1 MEEDLRSFCN
11 TSVFWNSTVFLENS
25 WPRVPACFQITVLTW
40 IPCAWLWLT
49 LPPYCYYL
57 YHSDNRHRNIPAN
70 ALSAT
75 KSGISFLLGI
85 IVLVGL
91 IHDVTKDENLS
102 LSHVPPAILL
112 SVFLRLATFMLA
124 GFLSQIE
131 RLCGIVSSGIQF
143 VFWLILLSLSVVPF
157 YSNIMQKK
165 YNWDLFKFIIF
176 YIYFLAVV
184 VQFILHCIAEKPET
198 SAEKTP
204 EEKSNVNPLYCFKQ
218 KPCPEKESSVLN
230 RLYFWWLN
238 PLVLSSVKTPLK
250 LEDMWQLNQEDK
262 NSYLTQKFEKHWRRE
277 IIYSKIK
284 LQKMMSSVRRKQD
297 LYTRAS
303 GMTEKTPLLSGK
315 TGSVFTTKEE
325 KTSPPPEPPS
335 AIPSLSSAL
344 TRTFGFVYLVS
355 LGFKF
360 LSDVLQFVSPI
371 LLGIL
376 IDYAD
381 KRDQLPAWR
390 GYIPAVLLFLAS
402 CLQSIFYHQNYHVGM
417 SVGMRIRSTLIAA
430 IFRKALTLSP
440 SARRG
445 NTLGEIVNLMSVDCQ
460 RIQDTFTYS
469 WSLMTCPLQMALG
482 IYLLWNVVGASCIA
496 GLVVLIL
503 MVPLNSFVVVKQRAL
518 NVKVL
523 RLKGHRTKLMTDVLN
538 GMKVLKMYAW
548 EPSFEEKV
556 KSIRDEELVYLRKI
570 AWLQGSTTFCWILA
584 PYLVTLATF
593 ATYILISP
601 EHVLDAKKAFVAL
614 ALFNILRLPIN
625 LMSQTISLLV
635 QAVVSIKRIQDFLV
649 MTDLDSTNVHHSSLS
664 DYAIEVENAS
674 FAWDLEA
681 PSPTLKDI
689 NLKIPEGMLI
699 AVVGQVGSGKSSLIS
714 ALLGEMNKLEGSV
727 NFRGTTA
734 YVPQEAWI
742 QNATLMNNILF
753 GKPYIQKKYQKVIE
767 ACALVPDL
775 DMLPGRDHT
784 EIGEK
789 GINIS
794 GGQKQRV
801 SLARAVYSNS
811 NVYLLDDPLSA
822 VDSHVGKH
830 IFDRV
835 IGPKGLLKNKTRVL
849 VTHGVHWLPMVD
861 MVVVMV
867 NGKITETGNYEQL
880 IKHDGPFAQFLKEYF
895 LNEPDNE
902 IENEHPEIHKI
913 KTQILEKVE
922 SVTSDAWTSDMDGK
936 RLSLSVRRESKKQ
949 ELGKS
954 SYPKPAEKSIISR
967 QTLTSA
973 ETSQEGQVK
982 LSVFSEYAKG
992 VGVLTCVIVFI
1003 VFTLYHSTSVFSNYW
1018 LTYWTEDS
1026 LLLDRDEM
1034 NTTEYY
1040 ERKTYYLSVYGILG
1054 AIQGILVFLYA
1065 IILSLGMVTASG
1077 RLHHRMLKKILR
1089 APMSFFDTTPLGR
1102 ITNRFSADIDIMDNT
1117 LPLTFRI
1124 TLNSLFLALSTLIVC
1139 TINTPYFA
1147 AFIVPVAILYYFIM
1161 KFYIPTASQLKR
1173 VESVTRSP
1181 VFNHF
1186 SETVTGASVIRA
1198 YKVQDRFKEE
1208 SSRRVD
1214 QNMEPYYIN
1223 FSSSRWLGVRL
1234 EFLGNCLVLGATMF
1248 SIFSDLNGALVGL
1261 SITYALQATGI
1272 LNLLVVNLTDLAN
1285 NIVCVERIKEYY
1297 TDVKSEAEWTSENK
1311 PPAEWPQSGHIKF
1324 LHYRTRYREGLDLVL
1339 KGVTVT
1345 INHGE
1350 KVGIV
1355 GRTGA
1360 GKSSLTLSLFRLI
1373 ESAGGEIIIDGVR
1386 IADIGLHD
1394 LRSKITILPQ
1404 DPVIFSGSLRL
1415 NLDPFNEYTDLQ
1427 IWKALETAH
1436 LKSFVQSL
1444 TGQLQYDCGE
1454 GGMNL
1459 SVGQRQLLCLA
1470 RTLLK
1475 KTNILI
1481 LDEATAA
1488 VDFQTDELIQQTIQR
1503 EFRNCTVLSIAHR
1516 LNTIMD
1522 YDRIMVLDNGQVVE
1536 FDSPENLLAK
1546 KDSIFY
1552 SMAKNAGLAT
1562 DVTVRGH
1569 RHTPS
1574 PTKVETRDKPS
1585 SRPGSAASQEGSGPR
1600 ASPVPPPPT
1609 TPISR
1614 VDSEETLPRSS
1625 SSEFETNDHS
1635 PGQRRDSTT
1644 ENKGESEV

>member
-1 MEEDLRSFCN
+1 MATDENLQEFCN
-11 TSVFWNSTVFLENS
+11 TSVFWNSTEFVNS
-25 WPRVPACFQITVLTW
+25 PWPRVPPCFQTTVLTW

-49 LPPYCYYL
+49 LPPYCYFL
-57 YHSDNRHRNIPAN
+57 YHSDNRKRNIPAN
-70 ALSAT
+70 ALSAI
-75 KSGISFLLGI
+75 KSGISFMLGI
-85 IVLVGL
+85 MVLVGL
-91 IHDVTKDENLS
+91 IHDITKDVGGRLS
-102 LSHVPPAILL
+102 NVPLAVLL
-112 SVFLRLATFMLA
+112 SVFLRLATFVLA
-124 GFLSQIE
+124 GILSQVE

-143 VFWLILLSLSVVPF
+143 LFWMMLLVFNIVPF
-157 YSNIMQKK
+157 YSKIIIKEYDK
-165 YNWDLFKFIIF
+165 DLFKFIIF
-176 YIYFLAVV
+176 YLYFAAILC
-184 VQFILHCIAEKPET
+184 QFILHCVAEKSDDADP
-198 SAEKTP
+198 STP
-204 EEKSNVNPLYCFKQ
+204 EEKTAS
-218 KPCPEKESSVLN
+218 PEKTSSVLN

-238 PLVLSSVKTPLK
+238 PLVISSVKTTLK
-250 LEDMWQLNQEDK
+250 LEDMWRLNEEDK
-262 NSYLTQKFEKHWRRE
+262 NSTLTAKFEKHWRQQ
-277 IIYSKIK
+277 IINSKIK
-284 LQKMMSSVRRKQD
+284 LQKIMASVRRKQNV
-297 LYTRAS
+297 YTKAS
-303 GMTEKTPLLSGK
+303 ETSEKTPLLGGKSGP
-315 TGSVFTTKEE
+315 VFKEGRVPD
-325 KTSPPPEPPS
+325 PPVPPS
-335 AIPSLSSAL
+335 ATPSLSTAL
-344 TRTFGFVYLVS
+344 VKTFGFMYLVS
-355 LGFKF
+355 LAFKF
-360 LSDVLQFVSPI
+360 ISDVLQFASPL

-381 KRDQLPAWR
+381 NRGEFSLWR
-390 GYIPAVLLFLAS
+390 GYMPAIALFLAS
-402 CLQSIFYHQNYHVGM
+402 CVQSVFYHQNYHVGM
-417 SVGMRIRSTLIAA
+417 AVGMRIRSTLIAA

-440 SARRG
+440 SSRKDS
-445 NTLGEIVNLMSVDCQ
+445 TLGEIVNLMSVDCQ

-469 WSLMTCPLQMALG
+469 WSLMTCPLQLALG

-503 MVPLNSFVVVKQRAL
+503 MVPLNSYVVVKQRKL

-523 RLKGHRTKLMTDVLN
+523 RLKGQRTKLMTDILN
-538 GMKVLKMYAW
+538 GIKVLKMYAW
-548 EPSFEEKV
+548 EPFFQEKV
-556 KSIRDEELVYLRKI
+556 KNIRDQELKDLKKV

-593 ATYILISP
+593 ATYILVSP
-601 EHVLDAKKAFVAL
+601 DNLLDAKKAFVAL

-635 QAVVSIKRIQDFLV
+635 QAVVSIRRIQDFLV
-649 MTDLDSTNVHHSSLS
+649 LTDLDPTNVHHSTLS
-664 DYAIEVENAS
+664 DYAIEVENGS
-674 FAWDLEA
+674 FSWDVDA
-681 PSPTLKDI
+681 PTPILRDI

-699 AVVGQVGSGKSSLIS
+699 AVVGQVGSGKSSLVS
-714 ALLGEMNKLEGSV
+714 ALLGEMNKLEGTV
-727 NFRGTTA
+727 NFRGSTA

-753 GKPYIQKKYQKVIE
+753 GKPFIQKKYQKVIE

-861 MVVVMV
+861 VVVVMV
-867 NGKITETGNYEQL
+867 NGKITETGSYDQL
-880 IKHDGPFAQFLKEYF
+880 ITHDGPFAQFLRQF
-895 LNEPDNE
+895 FINEPDTE
-902 IENEHPEIHKI
+902 IENEHPDVSKI
-913 KTQILEKVE
+913 KTQMLEKVE
-922 SVTSDAWTSDMDGK
+922 SVTSDALTSDTDGR
-936 RLSLSVRRESKKQ
+936 RLSLSVRRESKKL

-954 SYPKPAEKSIISR
+954 SYPKPLEQPVTNQQQK
-967 QTLTSA
+967 LTS
-973 ETSQEGQVK
+973 EEVSQEGQVK
-982 LSVFSEYAKG
+982 WSVFTEYGKG
-992 VGVLTCVIVFI
+992 VGVLTSVVVLVVFS
-1003 VFTLYHSTSVFSNYW
+1003 LYHSTSVFSNYW
-1018 LTYWTEDS
+1018 LTFWTEDQ
-1026 LLLDRDEM
+1026 LLLNRTER
-1034 NTTEYY
+1034 NTTQYY
-1040 ERKTYYLSVYGILG
+1040 NRKMYYLTVYGVLG
-1054 AIQGILVFLYA
+1054 GIQGVLVFLYA
-1065 IILSLGMVTASG
+1065 IILSLGMVTAAG
-1077 RLHHRMLKKILR
+1077 RLHHKMLRKILR
-1089 APMSFFDTTPLGR
+1089 APMAFFDTTPVGR

-1147 AFIVPVAILYYFIM
+1147 AVIVPMAILYYFIM

-1173 VESVTRSP
+1173 MESVTRSP

-1198 YKVQDRFKEE
+1198 YKVQERFRDE
-1208 SSRRVD
+1208 SANRVD
-1214 QNMEPYYIN
+1214 RNMEPYYIN

-1234 EFLGNCLVLGATMF
+1234 EFLGNCLVLGATLF
-1248 SIFSDLNGALVGL
+1248 SIFSDLNGAIVGL

-1272 LNLLVVNLTDLAN
+1272 LNLLVVNFSDLAN

-1297 TDVKSEAEWTSENK
+1297 TDVSSEAEWTSPN
-1311 PPAEWPQSGHIKF
+1311 PPPPDWPLSGQIAFNNYK
-1324 LHYRTRYREGLDLVL
+1324 TRYREGLDLVL
-1339 KGVTVT
+1339 KGVTLT

-1350 KVGIV
+1350 KIGIV

-1360 GKSSLTLSLFRLI
+1360 GKSSMTLSLFRLI
-1373 ESAGGEIIIDGVR
+1373 ESAGGEITIDGVR
-1386 IADIGLHD
+1386 ISDLGLHE

-1427 IWKALETAH
+1427 LWKALETAH

-1454 GGMNL
+1454 GGMSL

-1475 KTNILI
+1475 KTKILI

-1488 VDFQTDELIQQTIQR
+1488 VDFQTDELIQETIQK
-1503 EFRNCTVLSIAHR
+1503 EFRDCTILSIAHR
-1516 LNTIMD
+1516 LNTIID
-1522 YDRIMVLDNGQVVE
+1522 YDRVMVLDSGHVTE
-1536 FDSPENLLAK
+1536 FDSPDNLLAR
-1546 KDSIFY
+1546 KDSLFY
-1552 SMAKNAGLAT
+1552 SMAKNAGLVV
-1562 DVTVRGH
+1562 DIRGGKPVSPLVTSEPPRD
-1569 RHTPS
+1569 
-1574 PTKVETRDKPS
+1574 PT
-1585 SRPGSAASQEGSGPR
+1585 SRPGSASSQEGVPPP
-1600 ASPVPPPPT
+1600 ASPVGPRPISPIGPPL

-1614 VDSEETLPRSS
+1614 MDSQDTLPRSS
-1625 SSEFETNDHS
+1625 SSEFETNDQS
-1635 PGQRRDSTT
+1635 GSA
-1644 ENKGESEV
+1644 NGKKGESEV